1 MPDALKEYK
10 AKRNFSITSEP
21 AEGGEASKGALTFV
35 IQKHW
40 ATRLHYDF
48 RLELDGTMKSWAV
61 PKGPSYDSHDK
72 RMAVHVEDHPISYSD
87 FEGTIPP
94 KQYGAGEV
102 IVWDK
107 GTWEP
112 IGDPRKGYAKGEI
125 KFEIHGHKMH
135 GRWVLVRLRGHEDDK
150 QEPWLLVK
158 ENDEYMRPASEFSV
172 VDEMPDSVKDL
183 PMPGAPQD
191 RAAAREKVAALKA
204 EAKKPAAKSAAKA
217 ATAKT
222 TAAKAA
228 VAKPAAKT
236 AKRGAMPEGAVKA
249 ELPETMNAE
258 LATLVDG
265 PPERPEEW
273 IYEIKFDGYR
283 ILARVDQKGK
293 DIRLITRNG
302 NDWTDKLRP
311 LHDEIKRMKLPDG
324 WYDGE
329 IVVHDENGK
338 PNFNLLQL
346 AFDGSN
352 RAQIVYFIFDAP
364 YMKGWDLRDV
374 RLDQRRPLLQ
384 EALEARP
391 SDTVRFSAEFG
402 TDPSQLVVAACQ
414 IGLEG
419 VIGKRRDSRYVN
431 RRSPEWIKLKCGMR
445 QEFVIGGWTDPHG
458 ARTGIGSLLLGYYD
472 EKGVLRYAGN
482 CGSGFNGA
490 SLRHMRETLEA
501 IASDENPFPP
511 RAVPGRGNHWV
522 KPELVAEVS
531 FSEWTATNSIR
542 HPVFQGLRK
551 DKLATAVVREQAKH
565 VQEKTDMQAE
575 EQADARP
582 ATKAGRAGQAAKAAK
597 AAKESKATKTS
608 KAAKAAEAGPD
619 LSGVPA
625 KFKVTHGERV
635 MDKESGVT
643 KLELVEYYALV
654 GELMMEHLK
663 GRPVSLVRAPEG
675 VGGELFFQKHVVDP
689 RKMPGVGQ
697 LDQKLDPDHP
707 RMTRIDSVEGILS
720 CAQWNVVEI
729 HSQNAVEKRYET
741 PDRFVFDLDPG
752 EGISFAMVQEA
763 AQVVRAFLEELGL
776 TPFLKTSGGKGL
788 HVVVPLKPKL
798 DWDTVKDFSHAIV
811 THLAKTL
818 PDRFSDKSGAKNRV
832 GRIFIDYLRNGRG
845 ATTVAAWSA
854 RTRPGLGISV
864 PVRWE
869 ELMDLRSGAHW
880 TVRTVGERL
889 AIGNTPWEDYED
901 SAATLTKA
909 MKVLGFKPAK

>member
-1 MPDALKEYK
+1 MPDALKDYK

-21 AEGGEASKGALTFV
+21 AEGGDASKGALTFV

-61 PKGPSYDSHDK
+61 PKGPSFDSHDK

-94 KQYGAGEV
+94 EQYGAGKV
-102 IVWDK
+102 IIWDK

-112 IGDPRKGYAKGEI
+112 VGDPRKGYAKGEI

-135 GRWVLVRLRGHEDDK
+135 GRWVLVRMKPRDGER
-150 QEPWLLVK
+150 QESWLLIK

-172 VDEMPDSVKDL
+172 VDEMPDSVRDL
-183 PMPGAPQD
+183 PMPGAPED
-191 RAAAREKVAALKA
+191 RDAAR
-204 EAKKPAAKSAAKA
+204 
-217 ATAKT
+217 
-222 TAAKAA
+222 
-228 VAKPAAKT
+228 AKPAAKT
-236 AKRGAMPEGAVKA
+236 ARRGAMPAGAVKA
-249 ELPETMNAE
+249 ELPDTLGAE
-258 LATLVDG
+258 LATLVDA

-273 IYEIKFDGYR
+273 IFEIKFDGYR
-283 ILARVDQKGK
+283 MLTRVDKKGK
-293 DIRLITRNG
+293 DIRLVTRNG

-311 LHDEIKRMKLPDG
+311 LQEEIKRMKLPDG

-364 YMKGWDLRDV
+364 YFKGYDIRDV
-374 RLDQRRPLLQ
+374 RLDQRRPLLE
-384 EALEARP
+384 EALAARP
-391 SDTVRFSAEFG
+391 SDTVRFSGEFG
-402 TDPSQLVVAACQ
+402 TDPAQLVVAACQ

-419 VIGKRRDSRYVN
+419 VIGKRRDSRYVT

-445 QEFVIGGWTDPHG
+445 QEFVIGGYTDPQG

-472 EKGVLRYAGN
+472 KDGVLRYAGN

-490 SLRHMRETLEA
+490 SLRQMRATLEA
-501 IASDENPFPP
+501 IATDDNPFPP
-511 RAVPGRGNHWV
+511 RAVPGRGHHWV
-522 KPELVAEVS
+522 KPDLVAEVS

-551 DKLATAVVREQAKH
+551 DKPAKSVVREQAKH
-565 VQEKTDMQAE
+565 VQEAGTVKSEDKAAEPAPAPRKRAAAKTA
-575 EQADARP
+575 
-582 ATKAGRAGQAAKAAK
+582 KVAKAAK
-597 AAKESKATKTS
+597 AGQAPAGSGLPAT
-608 KAAKAAEAGPD
+608 
-619 LSGVPA
+619 
-625 KFKVTHGERV
+625 FKVTHGERV

-675 VGGELFFQKHVVDP
+675 VAGELFFQKHVVDP

-697 LDQKLDPDHP
+697 LDQALDPDHP

-729 HSQNAVEKRYET
+729 HSQNAVEKRYDT

-763 AQVVRAFLEELGL
+763 AQVVRAFLQELGL
-776 TPFLKTSGGKGL
+776 NPFLKTSGGKGL
-788 HVVVPLKPKL
+788 HIVVPLKPKL

-818 PDRFSDKSGAKNRV
+818 PERFSDKSGAKNRV

-864 PVRWE
+864 PVRWD
-869 ELMDLRSGAHW
+869 ELADLTSGAHW

-889 AIGNTPWEDYED
+889 AIGNAPWADYEE
-901 SAATLTKA
+901 SAVTLTKP
-909 MKVLGFKPAK
+909 MKALGFKPK